1 MQTIIILLIF
11 TRIYEFVNYRSIT
24 RISQDMRKFM
34 ESKQGDPDLTMTSL
48 TEQMPHYFLLA
59 LLSDILYLCF
69 CVYLM
74 FSEATW
80 TPGVLL
86 LLIAS
91 IESYA
96 SFEKVT
102 GTCYEAKDGYT
113 YPALWWR
120 YATSGSS
127 LFILTRLL
135 EFEKLLAQ

>member
-1 MQTIIILLIF
+1 MQTILILLIF
-11 TRIYEFVNYRSIT
+11 TRLYEFINYRSIA
-24 RISQDMRKFM
+24 RISQDMRQFM
-34 ESKQGDPDLTMTSL
+34 ESKQDDPDLTMTGL

-59 LLSDILYLCF
+59 LLCDILYLCF

-74 FSEATW
+74 FSEETW
-80 TPGVLL
+80 TPGVFL

-96 SFEKVT
+96 SYESIA
-102 GTCYEAKDGYT
+102 GTCYKDKDGYT

-120 YATSGSS
+120 YVTSGSS